1 MDCNDQRC
9 NCFLQDTFSDDS
21 DFDERIMQQLAAA
34 AASRARYVRGM
45 ERRRSSGLAP
55 PQVLVFTSSVNVPD
69 VEQGCTTYP
78 NESQNSSYVSSPTSS
93 RPPAVNS
100 QPSLPMPVVPSV
112 VDMISSTDVNSSL
125 PFKPR
130 YDL

>member
-9 NCFLQDTFSDDS
+9 NCILQDSFSDDS
-21 DFDERIMQQLAAA
+21 DFDDRIMQQLAAA

-45 ERRRSSGLAP
+45 ERRRSSGPAP
-55 PQVLVFTSSVNVPD
+55 PQVLVFTSVTVPD
-69 VEQGCTTYP
+69 VEQGCTTSP
-78 NESQNSSYVSSPTSS
+78 NESQNSSYVSSPTSG
-93 RPPAVNS
+93 RQPAVNS
-100 QPSLPMPVVPSV
+100 QPSLPTPVVPSV

-130 YDL
+130 YEL